1 MLKQRFAVQFGSQF
15 GIKIL
20 GMIAGLIVA
29 RVAGPEVVGVLA
41 FGTAYIS
48 IWGFIMGLF
57 GSGHIKLI
65 SEGQDFGDCLT
76 TYTWLKAGSLLLYS
90 LIVLGLFSYHRYFAG
105 EFFESKT
112 QETVILILL
121 IANIFNQVLNFGNS
135 TFTAKLEQAKANYPL
150 VVKAIVFHLA
160 RVVIVFLG
168 LRAVGLATVNLIS
181 ALLVLPL
188 AWSLIKKL
196 EFGNFNKDFLKK
208 YIGYGLPILLIVVI
222 NSVMEYAD
230 KLLLAHY
237 TDTKELGFY
246 SAAFSI
252 GGMFLLIT
260 NSVGNI
266 FFPLFSN
273 LIAEKNWKGV
283 NDKIG
288 NYQVFVALFFFP
300 LVCWLIL
307 IGAPFFTTLL
317 GERYYP
323 SVVPFKI
330 LLIATYISIVGIPYG
345 NVINGMG
352 KFYINAL
359 INLICLVVFLV
370 SIFLLVNPKYFGLGA
385 TGIAINLV
393 VINLTRNVL
402 YLLFSF
408 RLGQM
413 QFRTGVMPVY
423 LIVGAITA
431 LALFLEPRMAAWTP
445 YWWLIISPVF
455 IGIIYL
461 VLYQLGFFAKSNM
474 EQLMDT
480 LNIKKL
486 VAYLKEEL
494 GSKK

>member
-1 MLKQRFAVQFGSQF
+1 M
-15 GIKIL
+15 
-20 GMIAGLIVA
+20 
-29 RVAGPEVVGVLA
+29 
-41 FGTAYIS
+41 
-48 IWGFIMGLF
+48 
-57 GSGHIKLI
+57 
-65 SEGQDFGDCLT
+65 
-76 TYTWLKAGSLLLYS
+76 
-90 LIVLGLFSYHRYFAG
+90 
-105 EFFESKT
+105 
-112 QETVILILL
+112 
-121 IANIFNQVLNFGNS
+121 
-135 TFTAKLEQAKANYPL
+135 
-150 VVKAIVFHLA
+150 
-160 RVVIVFLG
+160 
-168 LRAVGLATVNLIS
+168 
-181 ALLVLPL
+181 
-188 AWSLIKKL
+188 
-196 EFGNFNKDFLKK
+196 
-208 YIGYGLPILLIVVI
+208 
-222 NSVMEYAD
+222 
-230 KLLLAHY
+230 
-237 TDTKELGFY
+237 
-246 SAAFSI
+246 
-252 GGMFLLIT
+252 
-260 NSVGNI
+260 
-266 FFPLFSN
+266 
-273 LIAEKNWKGV
+273 
-283 NDKIG
+283 
-288 NYQVFVALFFFP
+288 
-300 LVCWLIL
+300 
-307 IGAPFFTTLL
+307 
-317 GERYYP
+317 
-323 SVVPFKI
+323 
-330 LLIATYISIVGIPYG
+330 LIATYISIVGIPYG